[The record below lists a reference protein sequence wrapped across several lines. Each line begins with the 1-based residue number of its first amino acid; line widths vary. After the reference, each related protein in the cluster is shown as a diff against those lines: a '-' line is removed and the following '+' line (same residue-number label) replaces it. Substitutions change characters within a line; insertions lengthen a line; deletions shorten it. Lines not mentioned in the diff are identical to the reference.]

1 MVSYSNQIDY
11 SISDSEWHGIEEG
24 QIFPSKKDFKEL
36 RFEDMQTFQI
46 RTIEF
51 KHDSDKTL
59 RSLRFTFAD
68 DKGNTVIKTPTYGE
82 QGKLFSFAID
92 NL

>member
-1 MVSYSNQIDY
+1 
-11 SISDSEWHGIEEG
+11 
-24 QIFPSKKDFKEL
+24 
-36 RFEDMQTFQI
+36 MQTFQI

-68 DKGNTVIKTPTYGE
+68 DQGNTVIKTPTYGE

-92 NL
+92 NLEKIRFTQNAELLGF